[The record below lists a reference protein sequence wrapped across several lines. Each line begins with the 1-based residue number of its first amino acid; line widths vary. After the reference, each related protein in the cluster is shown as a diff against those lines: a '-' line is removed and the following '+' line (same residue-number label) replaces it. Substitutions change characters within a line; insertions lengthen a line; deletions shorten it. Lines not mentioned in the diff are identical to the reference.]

1 MIFQTIYDML
11 TGFKTRLNMKSE
23 ISKIKIQKEGQDE
36 RLDGLSEEYKN
47 AVE

>member
-1 MIFQTIYDML
+1 MPKTIYEML

-23 ISKIKIQKEGQDE
+23 ISNNKIQKEGQDK
-36 RLDGLSEEYKN
+36 RLDGLSEEYEK